1 MVYNN
6 SGLLSTTDNIHGLK
20 CQSVTKRKKYSIPNI
35 GTNKMASVLITGSSR
50 GLGLELVKQMLTLP
64 STTIGTIYTT
74 SRTASP
80 PEALSRLITS
90 STNRVKHVQLDV
102 TDPASINAAATHVSQ
117 LSPGK
122 GLDILI
128 NNAGTQ
134 SERNGKTSAMSLSDL
149 EFTMRINVTGVHLV
163 TAAFLPLLKAS
174 KRNSSQSKKI
184 VNITSTLGS
193 ITWSHKS
200 DIASVPAYKISKAAL
215 NMLTVQYASELAT
228 HNFTVFAI
236 SPGWLQTDLGGGY
249 AHLRPEVGAREVVR
263 IVLEATPEKD
273 NGVFRDICVEGFGG
287 TYSGVN
293 PPW

>member
-1 MVYNN
+1 
-6 SGLLSTTDNIHGLK
+6 
-20 CQSVTKRKKYSIPNI
+20 
-35 GTNKMASVLITGSSR
+35 MASVLITGSSR
-50 GLGLELVKQMLTLP
+50 GLGLELVKQMLALP
-64 STTIGTIYTT
+64 STTIGTIYAT

-80 PEALSRLITS
+80 PEPLSRLIS
-90 STNRVKHVQLDV
+90 SSNNRIKHVQLDV
-102 TDPASINAAATHVSQ
+102 TDPASVTAAADQVSRI
-117 LSPGK
+117 SEGK

-134 SERNGKTSAMSLSDL
+134 SERNGRTSAMSLSDL

-163 TAAFLPLLKAS
+163 TTAFLPLLKTS
-174 KRNSSQSKKI
+174 KTKSSQSKKI

-200 DIASVPAYKISKAAL
+200 TIASVPAYKISKAAL
-215 NMLTVQYASELAT
+215 NMLTVQYASELSAQG
-228 HNFTVFAI
+228 FTVFAI
-236 SPGWLQTDLGGGY
+236 SPGWLQTDLGGGRY

-273 NGVFRDICVEGFGG
+273 NGVFRDICVQGFGG